1 MAYFGQ
7 RFTFGY
13 DTYNVFFNIGTM
25 GHVIVLFLF
34 YILAIYIMLRT
45 TIYLKSHSRKIKFYS
60 SMLERLIYSD
70 LLVLMV
76 CSCLEFGA
84 AVLVSFNDFTWET
97 NSVMNIIFSLLI
109 VLGLLVSIPKMF

>member
-25 GHVIVLFLF
+25 GHIIVIFLF
-34 YILAIYIMLRT
+34 YILAVYIMLKTVIFMNARSSV
-45 TIYLKSHSRKIKFYS
+45 IRFYS
-60 SMLERLIYSD
+60 AMLERLIFSD

-84 AVLVSFNDFTWET
+84 AVLISFNDFTW
-97 NSVMNIIFSLLI
+97 
-109 VLGLLVSIPKMF
+109 